1 MKRILSTLTALL
13 LCSILFAQNDLA
25 DNILG
30 EYSGRTGQ
38 FHFHARISRSADGTY
53 RADVIHVDNLVQRDG
68 SILRDIKNPDKS
80 LRDTPADRIVIF
92 TGLQYYPQQQRW
104 GGTKI
109 YDPRRG
115 IKAPFDA
122 WFTSP
127 DKLNIKGSLLGV
139 SKTVCWTRLK

>member
-1 MKRILSTLTALL
+1 MKRILSCMIAIL
-13 LCSILFAQNDLA
+13 SGIILFAQNDLA

-68 SILRDIKNPDKS
+68 SILRDIKNPDPK
-80 LRDTPADRIVIF
+80 LRDTPADRIIIF
-92 TGLQYYPQQQRW
+92 TGLQYDPEKQHW

-115 IKAPFDA
+115 IKAPFEA
-122 WFTSP
+122 WFSSP
-127 DKLNIKGSLLGV
+127 DKLNIKGSLFGI
-139 SKTVCWTRLK
+139 SKTVYWTRLK